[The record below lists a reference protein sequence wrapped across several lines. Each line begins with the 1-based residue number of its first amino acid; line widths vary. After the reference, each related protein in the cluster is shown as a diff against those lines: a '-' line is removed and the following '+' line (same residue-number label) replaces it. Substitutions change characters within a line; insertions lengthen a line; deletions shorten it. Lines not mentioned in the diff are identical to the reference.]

1 MIDKIV
7 VNNFATIEHLEA
19 DFGMSLNVI
28 TGETGAGKSVLVE
41 AINTALGGRADI
53 SMIRTGTDKATI
65 QILISCGADFE
76 DSENIIITRELL
88 ASGKSVSKINSEIVT
103 LTHLRAF
110 CRNLIDVHGQY
121 DNQRMLDPAN
131 HIHLL
136 DTLHGEELS
145 SELNAMSSLYEDY
158 SAAYKSYENLL
169 IEESESRRQKDFYQ
183 FEYDYITS
191 LDLKVG
197 EEEDLRERLSMIKN
211 SEKIFSAI
219 GAAYS
224 GLHDDE
230 HSAISLIGAA
240 LNAIKDVSQYGES
253 IASIAERLE
262 NIYYELDDI
271 SSLLRDQIESVNF
284 SADDLDM
291 LQGRLSAIEDA
302 RRKYGDEV
310 TGILAYRDELERKL
324 EMISD
329 FDYAKE
335 KLSNELEQ
343 KHIALEN
350 KASVLSELRHK
361 NAAVLE
367 SDMKKELDDLNFANS
382 DFAISITKTDS
393 IGITGFDDV
402 EFLISTNP
410 GEPLMPLSK
419 IASGGELSRIMLAFK
434 HITGDNDKVNTM
446 IFDEI
451 DTGISGKTALI
462 VGRKLR
468 EISLHHQI
476 ICITHLPQIAAC
488 GNDNYK
494 IVKSVGA
501 QGKSSTTIEH
511 LNEGGKLRSI
521 ADLISGD
528 EHSANALQAAKD
540 LISSVT
546 SE

>member
-1 MIDKIV
+1 
-7 VNNFATIEHLEA
+7 
-19 DFGMSLNVI
+19 
-28 TGETGAGKSVLVE
+28 
-41 AINTALGGRADI
+41 
-53 SMIRTGTDKATI
+53 
-65 QILISCGADFE
+65 
-76 DSENIIITRELL
+76 
-88 ASGKSVSKINSEIVT
+88 
-103 LTHLRAF
+103 
-110 CRNLIDVHGQY
+110 
-121 DNQRMLDPAN
+121 
-131 HIHLL
+131 
-136 DTLHGEELS
+136 
-145 SELNAMSSLYEDY
+145 
-158 SAAYKSYENLL
+158 
-169 IEESESRRQKDFYQ
+169 
-183 FEYDYITS
+183 
-191 LDLKVG
+191 
-197 EEEDLRERLSMIKN
+197 
-211 SEKIFSAI
+211 
-219 GAAYS
+219 
-224 GLHDDE
+224 
-230 HSAISLIGAA
+230 
-240 LNAIKDVSQYGES
+240 
-253 IASIAERLE
+253 
-262 NIYYELDDI
+262 
-271 SSLLRDQIESVNF
+271 
-284 SADDLDM
+284 M